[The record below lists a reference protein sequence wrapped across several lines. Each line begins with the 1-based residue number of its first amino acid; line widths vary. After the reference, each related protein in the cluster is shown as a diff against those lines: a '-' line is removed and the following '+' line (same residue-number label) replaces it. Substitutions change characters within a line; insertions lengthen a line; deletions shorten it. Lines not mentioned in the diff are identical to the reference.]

1 MKRLTALKS
10 CFTLLACCLGSS
22 LVFTSCG
29 GGGGGGGNQNTD
41 TAPATLDGLELF
53 FVDGVPVATFQFAK
67 IGGDASTAGG
77 EVGYSNSIDGGGDGK
92 TTTILDDSGFEN
104 VFDIFERMSN
114 ISYIYTKTGPNS
126 GVIVINCQTFSN
138 ETGNVDIFANDDPS
152 GSDITFTMR
161 IVFGSSGGV
170 IGEVAIEFIDV
181 PVEAEIPTI
190 SYVLTSSNSTVRLQL
205 QNGSPVPVGYD
216 EADASTV
223 AKKTPNELYPPK
235 FSGAGIPFEARVS
248 VPSLEAG
255 GIPFLVFESVGVS
268 SDDQGFGS
276 DVLDQGVILA
286 NLTITGAGG
295 SKTLSNI
302 EMPYGWFGN
311 DVTGSDTVAELRL
324 ELPGGATQT
333 LRLEFTSIEQGIL
346 TADDLT
352 PLINVLEEEL
362 GPMDE
367 SERPTPLPIPNPLPD
382 VRGTFNFPFGDAP

>member
-1 MKRLTALKS
+1 MKKLTTLKS
-10 CFTLLACCLGSS
+10 CFTLLACCLVSS
-22 LVFTSCG
+22 LVFTSCGGG

-53 FVDGVPVATFQFAK
+53 FVDGVPVSFQFAR
-67 IGGDASTAGG
+67 IRGDASAGG
-77 EVGYSNSIDGGGDGK
+77 ETGFSNSIVGGGDGS
-92 TTTILDDSGFEN
+92 TTTVKTEFGGEKVYDL
-104 VFDIFERMSN
+104 FERMSN
-114 ISYIYTKTGPNS
+114 ISYVYTKTGPNT
-126 GVIVINCQTFSN
+126 GQIVINSQTFSN
-138 ETGNVDIFANDDPS
+138 DTDNVDIFAVPS
-152 GSDITFTMR
+152 ALGSDVDFTMR

-170 IGEVAIEFIDV
+170 IGEIAIEFIDV
-181 PVEAEIPTI
+181 PVEDNPPII
-190 SYVLTSSNSTVRLQL
+190 SYILTSSNSTVRLQL

-223 AKKTPNELYPPK
+223 AKKTPNELYPSK
-235 FSGAGIPFEARVS
+235 FSGASIPFEAEVR
-248 VPSLEAG
+248 VPSLEEG
-255 GIPFLVFESVGVS
+255 GIPFLVFDSVGVS

-286 NLTITGAGG
+286 SLTITGAGG
-295 SKTLSNI
+295 SETLSNI
-302 EMPYGWFGN
+302 NMPYAWFGN

-333 LRLEFTSIEQGIL
+333 LHLEFTSIEQGIL

-362 GPMDE
+362 GPIVE

-382 VRGTFNFPFGDAP
+382 VSGTFNFPFAD